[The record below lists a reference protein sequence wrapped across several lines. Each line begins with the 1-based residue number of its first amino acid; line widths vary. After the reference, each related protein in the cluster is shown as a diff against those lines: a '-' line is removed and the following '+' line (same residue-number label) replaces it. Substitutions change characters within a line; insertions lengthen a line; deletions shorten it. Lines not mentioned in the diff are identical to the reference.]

1 MLLGTT
7 VQAMAATAPDSVFVV
22 KDGRI
27 VSAYEIGK
35 DVDNITFLH
44 KTVLTGNCVRIGDE
58 NIDMKSAV
66 VTYNGSF
73 AYVYLSPTEG
83 LTTVD
88 QITEGSYL
96 QIAVTTGLLGKNV
109 HLNKFA
115 DDYSDDDFMQVM
127 YLDMDKFKNNEN
139 YEPVMFSTDDWS
151 DYFADGT
158 ANISMAD
165 GQLSVNFDCLP
176 IDGGQAFL
184 GQYKGA
190 FTEIA
195 QSPYHFTVDGK
206 RMEMRAA
213 FAEKVADGMA
223 FYLTPG
229 NIDRANDLENCYY
242 YVRLFVPESNM
253 DGSKIDINGQ
263 KEYELTFV
271 DNATDVNNPLTIS
284 VSNGITGNATGYVS
298 VLKNADGTYDITIEV
313 EGMGKTADRQLQVL
327 YNGEPAPYDLSL
339 PNEFSVAGADPVT
352 LKGAAMKHADGLYTI
367 CLSTKTGALT
377 AADASSADII
387 VTVPDGF
394 VNDDMVHGFSGD
406 EENAM
411 ISITYDGV
419 KYSQSTTSGTAP
431 VAIGGNAKLT
441 VNGGK
446 INLDFTV
453 FSAKKYSGSI
463 KGHFEGNAAQL

>member
-58 NIDMKSAV
+58 TVEMKSAV
-66 VTYNGSF
+66 VTYKGSY
-73 AYVYLSPTEG
+73 AYIYLSPTAG
-83 LTTVD
+83 LTTEK
-88 QITEGSYL
+88 QIAEGSYL
-96 QIAVTTGLLGKNV
+96 QVAVTTGLLGKAV
-109 HLNKFA
+109 RLSKFA
-115 DDYSDDDFMQVM
+115 DEYTDDDFMRVM
-127 YLDMDKFKNNEN
+127 YFDMDKYKKDEN
-139 YEPVMFSTDDWS
+139 YESVMFATDDWS
-151 DYFADGT
+151 DYFVDGT
-158 ANISMAD
+158 ASISMAD
-165 GQLSVNFDCLP
+165 GQLTVNFDCLP

-213 FAEKVADGMA
+213 FAEKVLYGTA

-242 YVRLFVPESNM
+242 YARLFVPESNM

-271 DNATDVNNPLTIS
+271 DNATDVNNPQTIS

-298 VLKNADGTYDITIEV
+298 VLKNADGTYDITIDV
-313 EGMGKTADRQLQVL
+313 EGMGKTADRQLQVR

-352 LKGAAMKHADGLYTI
+352 LKGAAIKHSDGLYTI
-367 CLSTKTGALT
+367 YLSTKSDAMTATDVL
-377 AADASSADII
+377 AADIV

-394 VNDDMVHGFSGD
+394 ANDDMVHGFSGTS
-406 EENAM
+406 ENAM
-411 ISITYDGV
+411 ISITYEGT
-419 KYSQSTTSGTAP
+419 KYCQSTTSGTAA
-431 VAIGGNAKLT
+431 VALGGNAKLT
-441 VNGGK
+441 VDGGK

-463 KGHFEGNAAQL
+463 KGHFEGYAAQL

>member
-7 VQAMAATAPDSVFVV
+7 VQALAATAPDSVFVV

-58 NIDMKSAV
+58 TVEMKSAV
-66 VTYNGSF
+66 VTYKGSY

-96 QIAVTTGLLGKNV
+96 QVAVSTSLLGKNV
-109 HLNKFA
+109 HLSKFA
-115 DDYSDDDFMQVM
+115 DDYSEDDFMQVM

-151 DYFADGT
+151 DNFVDGT
-158 ANISMAD
+158 ASISMAD
-165 GQLSVNFDCLP
+165 GQLTVNFDCLP

-184 GQYKGA
+184 GQYKGG

-213 FAEKVADGMA
+213 FAEKVLYGTA

-242 YVRLFVPESNM
+242 YARLFVPESNM

-271 DNATDVNNPLTIS
+271 DNATDVNNPQTIS
-284 VSNGITGNATGYVS
+284 ISNGITGNATGYVS
-298 VLKNADGTYDITIEV
+298 VLKNADGTYDITIDV
-313 EGMGKTADRQLQVL
+313 EGMGKTADRQLQVR
-327 YNGEPAPYDLSL
+327 YNGQPAPYDLSV
-339 PNEFSVAGADPVT
+339 PNEFTVAGADPVT
-352 LKGAAMKHADGLYTI
+352 LKSAAMKHADGLYTI
-367 CLSTKTGALT
+367 YLSTKTDAMT
-377 AADASSADII
+377 AADASSADIV
-387 VTVPDGF
+387 VTVPDSF
-394 VNDDMVHGFSGD
+394 VNDDKVYGFSGT
-406 EENAM
+406 EENAK

-431 VAIGGNAKLT
+431 VALGGNAKLT
-441 VNGGK
+441 VDGGK

>member
-44 KTVLTGNCVRIGDE
+44 KTVLTGNCIRIGDE
-58 NIDMKSAV
+58 TVEMKSAV
-66 VTYNGSF
+66 VTYKGSY
-73 AYVYLSPTEG
+73 AYIYLSPTAG
-83 LTTVD
+83 LTTEK
-88 QITEGSYL
+88 QIAEGSYL
-96 QIAVTTGLLGKNV
+96 QVAVTTGLLGKAV
-109 HLNKFA
+109 RLSKFA
-115 DDYSDDDFMQVM
+115 DDYTDNDFLQVM
-127 YLDMDKFKNNEN
+127 YFDMDKFKNNEN

-151 DYFADGT
+151 DYFVDGT
-158 ANISMAD
+158 ASISMAD
-165 GQLSVNFDCLP
+165 GQLTVNFDCLP
-176 IDGGQAFL
+176 IDGGQVFL

-213 FAEKVADGMA
+213 FAEKVLYGTA

-242 YVRLFVPESNM
+242 YARLFVPESNM

-271 DNATDVNNPLTIS
+271 DNATDVNNPQTIS

-298 VLKNADGTYDITIEV
+298 VLKNADGTYDITIDV
-313 EGMGKTADRQLQVL
+313 EGMGKTADRQLQVR

-339 PNEFSVAGADPVT
+339 PNEFTVAGADPVT
-352 LKGAAMKHADGLYTI
+352 LKSAAMKHADGLYTI
-367 CLSTKTGALT
+367 YLSTKTGVLT
-377 AADASSADII
+377 TADASSADII

-406 EENAM
+406 EENAK
-411 ISITYDGV
+411 ISVTYDGV

-431 VAIGGNAKLT
+431 VALGGNAKLT

-453 FSAKKYSGSI
+453 FGAKKYSGSI

>member
-44 KTVLTGNCVRIGDE
+44 KSVLTGNCVRIGDE
-58 NIDMKSAV
+58 TVEMKSAL
-66 VTYNGSF
+66 VTYKGSY

-83 LTTVD
+83 LTTVE

-96 QIAVTTGLLGKNV
+96 QAAVSTSLLGKNV
-109 HLNKFA
+109 HLSKFA

-190 FTEIA
+190 FMEIA
-195 QSPYHFTVDGK
+195 QSSYHFTVDGK

-213 FAEKVADGMA
+213 FADKVLYGTA

-271 DNATDVNNPLTIS
+271 DNATDVNNPQTIS
-284 VSNGITGNATGYVS
+284 ISNGITGNATGYVS
-298 VLKNADGTYDITIEV
+298 VLKNADGTYDITVEV
-313 EGMGKTADRQLQVL
+313 DGMGKTADRQLQVR
-327 YNGEPAPYDLSL
+327 YNGEPAPYDLSV
-339 PNEFSVAGADPVT
+339 PNEFSVAGAEPVT
-352 LKGAAMKHADGLYTI
+352 LKGAAMKHTDGLYTI
-367 CLSTKTGALT
+367 YLSTKTGALT

-411 ISITYDGV
+411 ISITYEGT
-419 KYSQSTTSGTAP
+419 KYCQSTTSGTAA

>member
-58 NIDMKSAV
+58 TVEMKSAV
-66 VTYNGSF
+66 VTYKGSY
-73 AYVYLSPTEG
+73 AYIYLSPTAG
-83 LTTVD
+83 LTTVE
-88 QITEGSYL
+88 QIAEGSYL
-96 QIAVTTGLLGKNV
+96 QVAVTTGLLGKNV
-109 HLNKFA
+109 HLSKFA
-115 DDYSDDDFMQVM
+115 DDYTDNDFLQVM
-127 YLDMDKFKNNEN
+127 YFDMDKFTNDDN

-158 ANISMAD
+158 ASISMED

-184 GQYKGA
+184 GQYKGG
-190 FTEIA
+190 FTDIA

-213 FAEKVADGMA
+213 FAEKVSDGTA

-229 NIDRANDLENCYY
+229 NIDRANDLENSYY

-253 DGSKIDINGQ
+253 DGSEIDINGQ

-271 DNATDVNNPLTIS
+271 DNATDVNNPQTIS
-284 VSNGITGNATGYVS
+284 ISNGKTGNATGSVS
-298 VLKNADGTYDITIEV
+298 VLKNADGTYDITIDV
-313 EGMGKTADRQLQVL
+313 EGMGRTADRQLQVR

-352 LKGAAMKHADGLYTI
+352 LKGAAIKHSDGLYTI
-367 CLSTKTGALT
+367 YLSTKSDAMTATDVL
-377 AADASSADII
+377 AADIV

-394 VNDDMVHGFSGD
+394 ANDDMVHGFSGTS
-406 EENAM
+406 ENAM
-411 ISITYDGV
+411 ISITYEGT
-419 KYSQSTTSGTAP
+419 KYCQSTTSGTAA
-431 VAIGGNAKLT
+431 VALGGNAKLT
-441 VNGGK
+441 VDGSK

>member
-58 NIDMKSAV
+58 TVEMKSAV
-66 VTYNGSF
+66 VTYKGSY
-73 AYVYLSPTEG
+73 AYIYLSPTAG
-83 LTTVD
+83 LTTVE
-88 QITEGSYL
+88 QIAEGSYL
-96 QIAVTTGLLGKNV
+96 QVAVTTGLLGKNV
-109 HLNKFA
+109 HLSKFA
-115 DDYSDDDFMQVM
+115 DDYTDNDFLQVM
-127 YLDMDKFKNNEN
+127 YFDMDKFTNDDN

-184 GQYKGA
+184 GQYKGG
-190 FTEIA
+190 FTDIA

-213 FAEKVADGMA
+213 FAEKVADGTA

-253 DGSKIDINGQ
+253 DGSEIDINGQ

-271 DNATDVNNPLTIS
+271 DNATDVNNPQTIS
-284 VSNGITGNATGYVS
+284 ISNGKTGNATGSVS
-298 VLKNADGTYDITIEV
+298 VLKNADGTYDITIDV
-313 EGMGKTADRQLQVL
+313 EGMGKTADRQLQVR
-327 YNGEPAPYDLSL
+327 YNGEPAPYDLSV
-339 PNEFSVAGADPVT
+339 PNEFSVAGAEPVT
-352 LKGAAMKHADGLYTI
+352 LKGAAMKHTDGLYTI
-367 CLSTKTGALT
+367 YLSTKTGALT
-377 AADASSADII
+377 TADASSADII

-406 EENAM
+406 EENAK
-411 ISITYDGV
+411 ISVTYDGV

-431 VAIGGNAKLT
+431 VALGGNAKLT

-446 INLDFTV
+446 INLDFIV
-453 FSAKKYSGSI
+453 FGAKKYSGSI

>member
-7 VQAMAATAPDSVFVV
+7 VQAMAAAAPDSVFVV

-66 VTYNGSF
+66 VTYNGSY
-73 AYVYLSPTEG
+73 AYIYLSPTEG

-88 QITEGSYL
+88 QITESSYL
-96 QIAVTTGLLGKNV
+96 QVAVSTSLLGKNV
-109 HLNKFA
+109 HLSKFA

-158 ANISMAD
+158 ACISMED

-213 FAEKVADGMA
+213 FAEKVAYGTA

>member
-7 VQAMAATAPDSVFVV
+7 VQAMAAAAPDSVFVV

-58 NIDMKSAV
+58 TVEMKSAV
-66 VTYNGSF
+66 VTYKGSY
-73 AYVYLSPTEG
+73 AYVYLSPAVG
-83 LTTVD
+83 LTTVE

-96 QIAVTTGLLGKNV
+96 QAAVSTSLLGKNV
-109 HLNKFA
+109 HLSKFA

-158 ANISMAD
+158 ANISMED

-176 IDGGQAFL
+176 IDRGQAFL

-213 FAEKVADGMA
+213 FAEKVLYGTA

-313 EGMGKTADRQLQVL
+313 EGMGKTADRQLQVR

-367 CLSTKTGALT
+367 YLSTKTGALT

-463 KGHFEGNAAQL
+463 KGHFEGIAAQL

>member
-1 MLLGTT
+1 MLLDTT

-22 KDGRI
+22 NDGRI

-58 NIDMKSAV
+58 TVEMKSAV
-66 VTYNGSF
+66 VTNKGSY
-73 AYVYLSPTEG
+73 AYIYLSPTEG
-83 LTTVD
+83 LTTEK
-88 QITEGSYL
+88 QIAEGSYL
-96 QIAVTTGLLGKNV
+96 QVAVTTGLLGKNV
-109 HLNKFA
+109 HLSKFA

-139 YEPVMFSTDDWS
+139 YEPVMFATDDWAES
-151 DYFADGT
+151 FEDGT
-158 ANISMAD
+158 ASISMAD
-165 GQLSVNFDCLP
+165 GQLVVNFDCLP

-213 FAEKVADGMA
+213 FAEKVLYGTA

-271 DNATDVNNPLTIS
+271 DDATDVNNPQTIS
-284 VSNGITGNATGYVS
+284 ISNGITGNATGYVS

-313 EGMGKTADRQLQVL
+313 DGMGKTADRQLQVR
-327 YNGEPAPYDLSL
+327 YNGEPAPYDLSV
-339 PNEFSVAGADPVT
+339 PNEFSVAGAEPVT
-352 LKGAAMKHADGLYTI
+352 LKGAAMKHTDGLYTI
-367 CLSTKTGALT
+367 YLSTKTGALT

-406 EENAM
+406 EENAK
-411 ISITYDGV
+411 ISVTYEGT
-419 KYSQSTTSGTAP
+419 KYCQSTTSGTAA
-431 VAIGGNAKLT
+431 VALGGNAKLT
-441 VNGGK
+441 VDGGK

>member
-7 VQAMAATAPDSVFVV
+7 VQAMAAAAPDSVFVV

-58 NIDMKSAV
+58 TVEMKSAV
-66 VTYNGSF
+66 VTYKGSY
-73 AYVYLSPTEG
+73 AYIYLSPTEG
-83 LTTVD
+83 LTTVE

-96 QIAVTTGLLGKNV
+96 QVAVTTGLLGKNV
-109 HLNKFA
+109 HLSKFA

-139 YEPVMFSTDDWS
+139 YEPVMFSTDDWAES
-151 DYFADGT
+151 FEDGT
-158 ANISMAD
+158 ASISMAD
-165 GQLSVNFDCLP
+165 GQLAVNFDCLP

-213 FAEKVADGMA
+213 FAEKVLYGTA

-271 DNATDVNNPLTIS
+271 DNATDVNNPQTIS
-284 VSNGITGNATGYVS
+284 ISNGITGNATGYVS

-313 EGMGKTADRQLQVL
+313 DGMGKTADRQLQVR
-327 YNGEPAPYDLSL
+327 YNGEPAPYDLSV
-339 PNEFSVAGADPVT
+339 PNEFSVAGAEPVT
-352 LKGAAMKHADGLYTI
+352 LKGAAMKHTDGLYTI
-367 CLSTKTGALT
+367 YLSTKTGALT

-406 EENAM
+406 EENAK
-411 ISITYDGV
+411 ISVTYEGT
-419 KYSQSTTSGTAP
+419 KYCQSTTSGTAA
-431 VAIGGNAKLT
+431 VALGGNRTALRRR
-441 VNGGK
+441 
-446 INLDFTV
+446 
-453 FSAKKYSGSI
+453 
-463 KGHFEGNAAQL
+463 

>member
-7 VQAMAATAPDSVFVV
+7 VQALAATAPDSVFVV

-58 NIDMKSAV
+58 TVEMKSAV
-66 VTYNGSF
+66 VTYKGSY

-96 QIAVTTGLLGKNV
+96 QVAVSTSLLGKNV
-109 HLNKFA
+109 HLSKFA
-115 DDYSDDDFMQVM
+115 DDYSEDDFMQVM

-165 GQLSVNFDCLP
+165 GQLTVNFDCLP

-213 FAEKVADGMA
+213 FAEKVLYGTA

-242 YVRLFVPESNM
+242 YARLFVPESNM

-271 DNATDVNNPLTIS
+271 DNATDVNNPQTIS
-284 VSNGITGNATGYVS
+284 ISNGITGNATGYVS

-313 EGMGKTADRQLQVL
+313 DGMGKTADRQLQVR
-327 YNGEPAPYDLSL
+327 YNGQPAPYDLSV
-339 PNEFSVAGADPVT
+339 PNEFTVAGADPVT

-367 CLSTKTGALT
+367 YLSTKTDAMT
-377 AADASSADII
+377 AADASSADIV

-394 VNDDMVHGFSGD
+394 VNDDKVYGFSGT
-406 EENAM
+406 EENAK
-411 ISITYDGV
+411 ISVTYDGV

-431 VAIGGNAKLT
+431 VALGGNAKLT

-453 FSAKKYSGSI
+453 FGAKKYSGSI

>member
-58 NIDMKSAV
+58 TVEMKSAV
-66 VTYNGSF
+66 VTYKGSY
-73 AYVYLSPTEG
+73 AYIYLSPTTG
-83 LTTVD
+83 LTTVE
-88 QITEGSYL
+88 QIAEGSYL
-96 QIAVTTGLLGKNV
+96 QVAVTTGLLGKAV
-109 HLNKFA
+109 RLSKFA
-115 DDYSDDDFMQVM
+115 DEYTDDDFMRVM
-127 YLDMDKFKNNEN
+127 YFDMDKYNKDEN
-139 YEPVMFSTDDWS
+139 YESVMFATDDWS
-151 DYFADGT
+151 DYFVDGT
-158 ANISMAD
+158 ASISMAD
-165 GQLSVNFDCLP
+165 GQLTVNFDCLP

-213 FAEKVADGMA
+213 FAEKVLYGTA

-242 YVRLFVPESNM
+242 YARLFVPESNM

-271 DNATDVNNPLTIS
+271 DNATDVNNPQTIS
-284 VSNGITGNATGYVS
+284 ISNGITGNATGYVS

-313 EGMGKTADRQLQVL
+313 DGMGKTADRQLQVR
-327 YNGEPAPYDLSL
+327 YNGQPAPYDLSV
-339 PNEFSVAGADPVT
+339 PNEFTVAGADPVT
-352 LKGAAMKHADGLYTI
+352 LKSAAMKHADGLYTI
-367 CLSTKTGALT
+367 YLSTKTDAMT
-377 AADASSADII
+377 AADASSADIV
-387 VTVPDGF
+387 VTVPDSF
-394 VNDDMVHGFSGD
+394 VNDDKVYGFSGT
-406 EENAM
+406 EENAK
-411 ISITYDGV
+411 ISVTYDGV

-431 VAIGGNAKLT
+431 VALGGNAKLT

-453 FSAKKYSGSI
+453 FGAKKYSGSI

>member
-1 MLLGTT
+1 MLLDTT

-44 KTVLTGNCVRIGDE
+44 KSVLTGNCVRIGDE
-58 NIDMKSAV
+58 TVEMKSAV
-66 VTYNGSF
+66 VTYKGSY
-73 AYVYLSPTEG
+73 AYIYLSPTEG
-83 LTTVD
+83 LTTVE

-96 QIAVTTGLLGKNV
+96 QAAVSTSLLGKNV
-109 HLNKFA
+109 HLSKFA

-139 YEPVMFSTDDWS
+139 YEPVMFSTDDWAES
-151 DYFADGT
+151 FEDGT
-158 ANISMAD
+158 ASISMAD
-165 GQLSVNFDCLP
+165 GQLAVNFDCLP

-190 FTEIA
+190 FAEIA

-213 FAEKVADGMA
+213 FAEKVLYGTA

-242 YVRLFVPESNM
+242 YVRLFVPDSNM

-271 DNATDVNNPLTIS
+271 DNATDVNNPQTIS
-284 VSNGITGNATGYVS
+284 ISNGITGNAMGYVS

-313 EGMGKTADRQLQVL
+313 DGMGKTADRQLQVR
-327 YNGEPAPYDLSL
+327 YNGEPAPYDLSV
-339 PNEFSVAGADPVT
+339 PNEFSVAGAEPVT
-352 LKGAAMKHADGLYTI
+352 LKGAAMKHTDGLYTI
-367 CLSTKTGALT
+367 YLSTKTGALT

-411 ISITYDGV
+411 ISITYEGT
-419 KYSQSTTSGTAP
+419 KYCQSTTSGTAP

-453 FSAKKYSGSI
+453 FSAKKYSSSI

>member
-7 VQAMAATAPDSVFVV
+7 VQAMAAAAPDSVFVV

-73 AYVYLSPTEG
+73 AYIYLSPTEG
-83 LTTVD
+83 LTTVE
-88 QITEGSYL
+88 QIAEGSYL
-96 QIAVTTGLLGKNV
+96 QVAVTTGLLGKNV
-109 HLNKFA
+109 HLSKFA

-158 ANISMAD
+158 ACISMAD
-165 GQLSVNFDCLP
+165 GQLAVNFDCLP

-184 GQYKGA
+184 GQYKGG

-213 FAEKVADGMA
+213 FAEKVAYGTA

-367 CLSTKTGALT
+367 YLSTKTGALT

-441 VNGGK
+441 VSGGK

-453 FSAKKYSGSI
+453 FSAKKYSGGI

>member
-58 NIDMKSAV
+58 TVEMKSAV
-66 VTYNGSF
+66 VTYKGSY
-73 AYVYLSPTEG
+73 AYIYLSPTAG
-83 LTTVD
+83 LTTEK
-88 QITEGSYL
+88 QIAEGSYL
-96 QIAVTTGLLGKNV
+96 QVAVSTSLLGKNV
-109 HLNKFA
+109 HLSKFA
-115 DDYSDDDFMQVM
+115 DDYSEDDFMQVM

-151 DYFADGT
+151 DYFVDGT
-158 ANISMAD
+158 ASISMAD
-165 GQLSVNFDCLP
+165 GQLTVNFDCLP

-184 GQYKGA
+184 GQYKGG

-213 FAEKVADGMA
+213 FAEKVLYGTA

-242 YVRLFVPESNM
+242 YARLFVPESNM

-271 DNATDVNNPLTIS
+271 DNATDVNNPQTIS
-284 VSNGITGNATGYVS
+284 ISNGITGNATGYVS
-298 VLKNADGTYDITIEV
+298 VLKNADGTYDITIDV
-313 EGMGKTADRQLQVL
+313 EGMGKTADRQLQVR
-327 YNGEPAPYDLSL
+327 YNGQPAPYDLSV
-339 PNEFSVAGADPVT
+339 PNEFTVAGADPVT
-352 LKGAAMKHADGLYTI
+352 LKSAAMKHADGLYTI
-367 CLSTKTGALT
+367 YLSTKTDAMT
-377 AADASSADII
+377 AADASSADIV

-394 VNDDMVHGFSGD
+394 VNDDKVYGFSGT
-406 EENAM
+406 EENAK
-411 ISITYDGV
+411 ISVTYDGV

-431 VAIGGNAKLT
+431 VALGGNAKLT

-453 FSAKKYSGSI
+453 FGAKKYSGSI